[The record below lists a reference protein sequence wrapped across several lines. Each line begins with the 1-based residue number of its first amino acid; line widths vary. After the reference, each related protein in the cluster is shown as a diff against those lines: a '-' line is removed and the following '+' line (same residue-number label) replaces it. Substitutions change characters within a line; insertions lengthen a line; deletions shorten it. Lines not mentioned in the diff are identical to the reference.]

1 MEEATKIKIREKI
14 AEISHAI
21 QELPCVVIVHNVQN
35 EFHVEFMSQL
45 GVEMLGITQEELISL
60 GSEYYERYFN
70 PEESREHNEKVLEL
84 LSKSDGEQIFSFF
97 QQVKVKSSQT
107 WKWFMTTLKIFM
119 FDDENRPLLIVTT
132 AFPIDPEH
140 QITTKVARL
149 LEENNFLRKNN
160 HNFCKLSKREKEV
173 LTLMVCGNGS
183 QEIAEQLFISVNTV
197 KTHRKKILQKLEV
210 KNAFDLN
217 KYARAFD
224 LI

>member
-1 MEEATKIKIREKI
+1 MEALREKI
-14 AEISHAI
+14 NTRIDEIRNAI

-35 EFHVEFMSQL
+35 NFHVEFMSQR
-45 GVEMLGITQEELISL
+45 GVDMLGITHEELIAL

-70 PEESREHNEKVLEL
+70 PEESQHHNEKVFEL
-84 LSKSDGEQIFSFF
+84 LQNCDGEQIFSFF

-119 FDDENRPLLIVTT
+119 FDDENKPLLVVTT

-149 LEENNFLRKNN
+149 LEENNFLRKNS
-160 HNFCKLSKREKEV
+160 HNFSKLSKREQEV
-173 LTLMVCGNGS
+173 LKLMAYGNGS
-183 QEIAEQLFISVNTV
+183 QEIADQLFISLNTV
-197 KTHRKKILQKLEV
+197 KTHRKKILHKLEV

-217 KYARAFD
+217 RYARAFD